1 MQLLVRRWD
10 DHWELQGT
18 LDAKSTHLLEIPLY
32 CTLSK
37 CIEQTHLKYCK
48 GVIQG
53 LEYPQGDLD
62 WTFQQTG
69 YTNLKVTEKY
79 IRSQEW
85 LFRCKISLCSVK
97 LLSKVALF
105 EVHFVSEVP
114 GIQRTSFQCRRFSF
128 FSWALPYWPSILLLF
143 FPCPV
148 SYKLME
154 HKMWKGISFCFGLQG
169 KTIPTCVL

>member
-18 LDAKSTHLLEIPLY
+18 LDAKKYPPTGN
-32 CTLSK
+32 TNTVVSK
-37 CIEQTHLKYCK
+37 CIEQTHFKCCK

-79 IRSQEW
+79 IRSQE
-85 LFRCKISLCSVK
+85 
-97 LLSKVALF
+97 
-105 EVHFVSEVP
+105 
-114 GIQRTSFQCRRFSF
+114 
-128 FSWALPYWPSILLLF
+128 
-143 FPCPV
+143 
-148 SYKLME
+148 
-154 HKMWKGISFCFGLQG
+154 
-169 KTIPTCVL
+169 

>member
-18 LDAKSTHLLEIPLY
+18 LDAKKSTYWKYH

-97 LLSKVALF
+97 LLSKVAMF
-105 EVHFVSEVP
+105 EVHFISEVP
-114 GIQRTSFQCRRFSF
+114 GIQRTSFQCRRFFLF
-128 FSWALPYWPSILLLF
+128 FLGFTLLAKYTPF

-154 HKMWKGISFCFGLQG
+154 HKMWKGISFCFGLGG

>member
-37 CIEQTHLKYCK
+37 CIKQTHFKYCK

-79 IRSQEW
+79 IRSQE
-85 LFRCKISLCSVK
+85 
-97 LLSKVALF
+97 
-105 EVHFVSEVP
+105 
-114 GIQRTSFQCRRFSF
+114 
-128 FSWALPYWPSILLLF
+128 
-143 FPCPV
+143 
-148 SYKLME
+148 
-154 HKMWKGISFCFGLQG
+154 
-169 KTIPTCVL
+169 

>member
-18 LDAKSTHLLEIPLY
+18 LDAKKYLPSGNTTVLY
-32 CTLSK
+32 TFQMH
-37 CIEQTHLKYCK
+37 IAAQTHFKYCK

-79 IRSQEW
+79 IRSQE
-85 LFRCKISLCSVK
+85 
-97 LLSKVALF
+97 
-105 EVHFVSEVP
+105 
-114 GIQRTSFQCRRFSF
+114 
-128 FSWALPYWPSILLLF
+128 
-143 FPCPV
+143 
-148 SYKLME
+148 
-154 HKMWKGISFCFGLQG
+154 
-169 KTIPTCVL
+169 

>member
-1 MQLLVRRWD
+1 MIIGSYKGLSMQ
-10 DHWELQGT
+10 
-18 LDAKSTHLLEIPLY
+18 KSTHLLEIPLY

-37 CIEQTHLKYCK
+37 CIEQTHFKYCK

-114 GIQRTSFQCRRFSF
+114 GIQRTSFQCHPFPF
-128 FSWALPYWPSILLLF
+128 FLGFALLAKYTPSF

-169 KTIPTCVL
+169 RTIPTCVL